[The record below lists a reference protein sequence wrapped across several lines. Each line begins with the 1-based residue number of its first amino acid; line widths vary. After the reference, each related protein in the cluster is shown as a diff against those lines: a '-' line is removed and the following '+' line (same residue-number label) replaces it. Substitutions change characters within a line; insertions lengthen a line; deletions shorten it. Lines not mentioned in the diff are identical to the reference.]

1 MRKYGLA
8 SANFR
13 SSRLVVRVRKGDS
26 NTLNSTRGSLLV
38 DLSLKSVTHLFI
50 RFRHMRG
57 CRDATTSTNVARDR
71 LNPDK
76 RGRGRRFSSRCCGGF
91 VRRRRDFG
99 SVGTKSSSSGEIPM
113 MMMSNKTSTRES
125 VDVNDDALLRPPA
138 KNNNNEAF
146 QQLAISS
153 SLPKRTTNDENDV
166 FDATAIVFSVV
177 GFNLC
182 FLLGLAVWV
191 KGLKTRYENAIWKIK
206 RLGSE
211 KRDLA
216 VAHNMEKADLADPM
230 RAGSTSGGEYGSGYG
245 RRGGAAAAVSTS
257 ASGGADDVMIQ
268 GLKAERDALKQALKT
283 TQTQMQQYVRENAAL
298 ENRLET
304 ALLEVEKLTPS

>member
-1 MRKYGLA
+1 MVLRRDTDA
-8 SANFR
+8 STTT
-13 SSRLVVRVRKGDS
+13 LVLPRRGD
-26 NTLNSTRGSLLV
+26 GGGGGG
-38 DLSLKSVTHLFI
+38 
-50 RFRHMRG
+50 G
-57 CRDATTSTNVARDR
+57 C
-71 LNPDK
+71 
-76 RGRGRRFSSRCCGGF
+76 
-91 VRRRRDFG
+91 VRRRRRG
-99 SVGTKSSSSGEIPM
+99 STTVKSSLMKGEIPM
-113 MMMSNKTSTRES
+113 IASKNKT
-125 VDVNDDALLRPPA
+125 VCADASLRPPA
-138 KNNNNEAF
+138 KNTNNNEAF
-146 QQLAISS
+146 QQLAILSTSSSSS
-153 SLPKRTTNDENDV
+153 SLPKKRAALSTYDENV

-206 RLGSE
+206 RLETE

-216 VAHNMEKADLADPM
+216 VAHNMEKADLADQTTT
-230 RAGSTSGGEYGSGYG
+230 RAGSPPSGGEYFGSGYG

-283 TQTQMQQYVRENAAL
+283 TQTQMQHYVRENAAL
-298 ENRLET
+298 EHRLET

>member
-1 MRKYGLA
+1 MIESKNKTVCA
-8 SANFR
+8 
-13 SSRLVVRVRKGDS
+13 RKG
-26 NTLNSTRGSLLV
+26 G
-38 DLSLKSVTHLFI
+38 
-50 RFRHMRG
+50 
-57 CRDATTSTNVARDR
+57 
-71 LNPDK
+71 
-76 RGRGRRFSSRCCGGF
+76 
-91 VRRRRDFG
+91 
-99 SVGTKSSSSGEIPM
+99 
-113 MMMSNKTSTRES
+113 ES
-125 VDVNDDALLRPPA
+125 VDVLYDDDASLRPPA
-138 KNNNNEAF
+138 KNTNNNNEAF
-146 QQLAISS
+146 QQLAILTSSSS
-153 SLPKRTTNDENDV
+153 SLPKKRAALSTCDENGDGV

-206 RLGSE
+206 RLETE

-216 VAHNMEKADLADPM
+216 VAHNMEKADLADQTT
-230 RAGSTSGGEYGSGYG
+230 RAKGSPPSGGGEYFGSGYG

-283 TQTQMQQYVRENAAL
+283 TQTQMQRYVRENAAL
-298 ENRLET
+298 EHRLET

>member
-1 MRKYGLA
+1 
-8 SANFR
+8 
-13 SSRLVVRVRKGDS
+13 
-26 NTLNSTRGSLLV
+26 
-38 DLSLKSVTHLFI
+38 
-50 RFRHMRG
+50 
-57 CRDATTSTNVARDR
+57 
-71 LNPDK
+71 
-76 RGRGRRFSSRCCGGF
+76 
-91 VRRRRDFG
+91 
-99 SVGTKSSSSGEIPM
+99 M
-113 MMMSNKTSTRES
+113 MMMMVTRGES
-125 VDVNDDALLRPPA
+125 VDVDDDASLRPPA
-138 KNNNNEAF
+138 KNTNNNNNNNNNNEAF
-146 QQLAISS
+146 QQLAIMSSS
-153 SLPKRTTNDENDV
+153 SLPKKRTSINDENDGV

-206 RLGSE
+206 RLESE

>member
-1 MRKYGLA
+1 
-8 SANFR
+8 
-13 SSRLVVRVRKGDS
+13 
-26 NTLNSTRGSLLV
+26 
-38 DLSLKSVTHLFI
+38 
-50 RFRHMRG
+50 
-57 CRDATTSTNVARDR
+57 
-71 LNPDK
+71 
-76 RGRGRRFSSRCCGGF
+76 
-91 VRRRRDFG
+91 
-99 SVGTKSSSSGEIPM
+99 M
-113 MMMSNKTSTRES
+113 MMMVTKRGES
-125 VDVNDDALLRPPA
+125 VDVDDDASLRPPA
-138 KNNNNEAF
+138 KNTNNNNNNNNEAF
-146 QQLAISS
+146 QQLAIMSSS
-153 SLPKRTTNDENDV
+153 SLPKKRTSINDENDGV

-206 RLGSE
+206 RLESE

>member
-1 MRKYGLA
+1 
-8 SANFR
+8 
-13 SSRLVVRVRKGDS
+13 
-26 NTLNSTRGSLLV
+26 
-38 DLSLKSVTHLFI
+38 
-50 RFRHMRG
+50 MRG
-57 CRDATTSTNVARDR
+57 QRVVLRRDTDASTTTLVLPR
-71 LNPDK
+71 
-76 RGRGRRFSSRCCGGF
+76 RGGGGGGGGGMC
-91 VRRRRDFG
+91 VRRRRRG
-99 SVGTKSSSSGEIPM
+99 STAVKSSSMKGEIIPM
-113 MMMSNKTSTRES
+113 IASKNKT
-125 VDVNDDALLRPPA
+125 VCADASLRPPA
-138 KNNNNEAF
+138 KNTNNNNNEAF
-146 QQLAISS
+146 QQLAILSTSSSSS
-153 SLPKRTTNDENDV
+153 SLPKKRAALSTYDENV

-206 RLGSE
+206 RLETE

-216 VAHNMEKADLADPM
+216 VAHNMEKADLADQTT
-230 RAGSTSGGEYGSGYG
+230 RAKGSPPSGGGEYFGSGYG

-283 TQTQMQQYVRENAAL
+283 TQTQMQHYVRENAAL
-298 ENRLET
+298 EHRLET

>member
-1 MRKYGLA
+1 MIESK
-8 SANFR
+8 
-13 SSRLVVRVRKGDS
+13 
-26 NTLNSTRGSLLV
+26 
-38 DLSLKSVTHLFI
+38 
-50 RFRHMRG
+50 
-57 CRDATTSTNVARDR
+57 
-71 LNPDK
+71 
-76 RGRGRRFSSRCCGGF
+76 
-91 VRRRRDFG
+91 
-99 SVGTKSSSSGEIPM
+99 
-113 MMMSNKTSTRES
+113 NKT
-125 VDVNDDALLRPPA
+125 VCADASLRPPA
-138 KNNNNEAF
+138 KNTNNNNNNEAF
-146 QQLAISS
+146 QQLAILTTSSSSS
-153 SLPKRTTNDENDV
+153 SLPKKRAALSTCDENGDGV

-206 RLGSE
+206 RLETE

-216 VAHNMEKADLADPM
+216 VAHNMEKADLADQTT
-230 RAGSTSGGEYGSGYG
+230 RAGSPPSGGEYFGSGYG

-283 TQTQMQQYVRENAAL
+283 TQTQMQHYVRENAAL
-298 ENRLET
+298 EHRLET

>member
-1 MRKYGLA
+1 
-8 SANFR
+8 
-13 SSRLVVRVRKGDS
+13 
-26 NTLNSTRGSLLV
+26 
-38 DLSLKSVTHLFI
+38 
-50 RFRHMRG
+50 
-57 CRDATTSTNVARDR
+57 
-71 LNPDK
+71 
-76 RGRGRRFSSRCCGGF
+76 
-91 VRRRRDFG
+91 
-99 SVGTKSSSSGEIPM
+99 M
-113 MMMSNKTSTRES
+113 MMMMVTRGES
-125 VDVNDDALLRPPA
+125 VDVDDDASLRPPA
-138 KNNNNEAF
+138 KNTNNNNNNNNNEAF
-146 QQLAISS
+146 QQLAIMSSS
-153 SLPKRTTNDENDV
+153 SLPKKRTSINDENDGV

-206 RLGSE
+206 RLESE

-230 RAGSTSGGEYGSGYG
+230 RAGSPSGGEYGSGYG

>member
-1 MRKYGLA
+1 
-8 SANFR
+8 
-13 SSRLVVRVRKGDS
+13 
-26 NTLNSTRGSLLV
+26 
-38 DLSLKSVTHLFI
+38 
-50 RFRHMRG
+50 
-57 CRDATTSTNVARDR
+57 
-71 LNPDK
+71 
-76 RGRGRRFSSRCCGGF
+76 
-91 VRRRRDFG
+91 
-99 SVGTKSSSSGEIPM
+99 M
-113 MMMSNKTSTRES
+113 MMMVTRGES
-125 VDVNDDALLRPPA
+125 VDVNDDASLRPPA
-138 KNNNNEAF
+138 KNTNNNNNNNNEAF
-146 QQLAISS
+146 QQLAIMSSS
-153 SLPKRTTNDENDV
+153 SLPKKRTSINDENDGV

-206 RLGSE
+206 RLESE

>member
-1 MRKYGLA
+1 MK
-8 SANFR
+8 
-13 SSRLVVRVRKGDS
+13 
-26 NTLNSTRGSLLV
+26 
-38 DLSLKSVTHLFI
+38 
-50 RFRHMRG
+50 
-57 CRDATTSTNVARDR
+57 
-71 LNPDK
+71 
-76 RGRGRRFSSRCCGGF
+76 
-91 VRRRRDFG
+91 
-99 SVGTKSSSSGEIPM
+99 GEIPM
-113 MMMSNKTSTRES
+113 IASKNKTVCARKGGES
-125 VDVNDDALLRPPA
+125 VDVLYDDDDDDFASLRPPA
-138 KNNNNEAF
+138 KNTNNNNNEAF
-146 QQLAISS
+146 QQLAILTTSSSSSS
-153 SLPKRTTNDENDV
+153 SLPKKRATLSTYDENV
-166 FDATAIVFSVV
+166 FDATAIVFSAV

-206 RLGSE
+206 RLELE

-216 VAHNMEKADLADPM
+216 VAHNMEKADLADPL

-283 TQTQMQQYVRENAAL
+283 TQTQMQHYVRENAAL
-298 ENRLET
+298 EHRLET

>member
-1 MRKYGLA
+1 MIESKNKTVCA
-8 SANFR
+8 
-13 SSRLVVRVRKGDS
+13 RKG
-26 NTLNSTRGSLLV
+26 G
-38 DLSLKSVTHLFI
+38 
-50 RFRHMRG
+50 
-57 CRDATTSTNVARDR
+57 
-71 LNPDK
+71 
-76 RGRGRRFSSRCCGGF
+76 
-91 VRRRRDFG
+91 
-99 SVGTKSSSSGEIPM
+99 
-113 MMMSNKTSTRES
+113 ES
-125 VDVNDDALLRPPA
+125 VDVYDDDDFASLRPPA
-138 KNNNNEAF
+138 KNTNNNEAF
-146 QQLAISS
+146 QQLAILTSSSS
-153 SLPKRTTNDENDV
+153 SLPKKRAALSTCDENGDGV

-206 RLGSE
+206 RLETE

-216 VAHNMEKADLADPM
+216 VAHNMEKADLADQTT
-230 RAGSTSGGEYGSGYG
+230 RAKGSPPSGGGEYFGSGYG

-283 TQTQMQQYVRENAAL
+283 TQTQMQHYVRENAAL
-298 ENRLET
+298 EHRLET

>member
-1 MRKYGLA
+1 
-8 SANFR
+8 
-13 SSRLVVRVRKGDS
+13 
-26 NTLNSTRGSLLV
+26 
-38 DLSLKSVTHLFI
+38 
-50 RFRHMRG
+50 
-57 CRDATTSTNVARDR
+57 
-71 LNPDK
+71 
-76 RGRGRRFSSRCCGGF
+76 
-91 VRRRRDFG
+91 
-99 SVGTKSSSSGEIPM
+99 M
-113 MMMSNKTSTRES
+113 MMMVTRGES
-125 VDVNDDALLRPPA
+125 VDVADDASLRPPA
-138 KNNNNEAF
+138 KNTTNNNNNNEAF
-146 QQLAISS
+146 QQLAIMSSS
-153 SLPKRTTNDENDV
+153 SLPKKRTSINDENDGV

-206 RLGSE
+206 RLESE

-283 TQTQMQQYVRENAAL
+283 TQTQMQHYVRENAAL
-298 ENRLET
+298 EHRLET

>member
-1 MRKYGLA
+1 
-8 SANFR
+8 
-13 SSRLVVRVRKGDS
+13 
-26 NTLNSTRGSLLV
+26 
-38 DLSLKSVTHLFI
+38 
-50 RFRHMRG
+50 
-57 CRDATTSTNVARDR
+57 
-71 LNPDK
+71 
-76 RGRGRRFSSRCCGGF
+76 
-91 VRRRRDFG
+91 
-99 SVGTKSSSSGEIPM
+99 M
-113 MMMSNKTSTRES
+113 MMMVTRGES
-125 VDVNDDALLRPPA
+125 VDVDDDASLRPPA
-138 KNNNNEAF
+138 KNTNNNNNNEAF
-146 QQLAISS
+146 QQLAIMSSS
-153 SLPKRTTNDENDV
+153 SLPKKRTSINDENDGV

-216 VAHNMEKADLADPM
+216 VAHNMEKADLADQTT
-230 RAGSTSGGEYGSGYG
+230 RAKGSPPSGGGEYFGSGYG

>member
-1 MRKYGLA
+1 
-8 SANFR
+8 
-13 SSRLVVRVRKGDS
+13 
-26 NTLNSTRGSLLV
+26 
-38 DLSLKSVTHLFI
+38 
-50 RFRHMRG
+50 
-57 CRDATTSTNVARDR
+57 
-71 LNPDK
+71 
-76 RGRGRRFSSRCCGGF
+76 
-91 VRRRRDFG
+91 
-99 SVGTKSSSSGEIPM
+99 M
-113 MMMSNKTSTRES
+113 MMMMVTKRGES
-125 VDVNDDALLRPPA
+125 VDVDDDASLRPPA
-138 KNNNNEAF
+138 KNTNNNNNNNNEAF
-146 QQLAISS
+146 QQLAIMSSS
-153 SLPKRTTNDENDV
+153 SLPKKRTSINDENDGV

-206 RLGSE
+206 RLESE

>member
-1 MRKYGLA
+1 
-8 SANFR
+8 
-13 SSRLVVRVRKGDS
+13 
-26 NTLNSTRGSLLV
+26 
-38 DLSLKSVTHLFI
+38 
-50 RFRHMRG
+50 
-57 CRDATTSTNVARDR
+57 
-71 LNPDK
+71 
-76 RGRGRRFSSRCCGGF
+76 
-91 VRRRRDFG
+91 
-99 SVGTKSSSSGEIPM
+99 M
-113 MMMSNKTSTRES
+113 MMMTVTRGES
-125 VDVNDDALLRPPA
+125 VDVDDDASLRPPA
-138 KNNNNEAF
+138 KNTNNNNNNNNNNNEAF
-146 QQLAISS
+146 QQLAIMSSS
-153 SLPKRTTNDENDV
+153 SLPKKRTSINDENDGV

-206 RLGSE
+206 RLESE

-283 TQTQMQQYVRENAAL
+283 TQTEMQQYVRENAAL

>member
-1 MRKYGLA
+1 MVLRRDTDA
-8 SANFR
+8 STTT
-13 SSRLVVRVRKGDS
+13 LVLPR
-26 NTLNSTRGSLLV
+26 RG
-38 DLSLKSVTHLFI
+38 
-50 RFRHMRG
+50 G
-57 CRDATTSTNVARDR
+57 
-71 LNPDK
+71 
-76 RGRGRRFSSRCCGGF
+76 GGGGGF
-91 VRRRRDFG
+91 GCVRRRRRG
-99 SVGTKSSSSGEIPM
+99 STTVKSSLMKGEIPM
-113 MMMSNKTSTRES
+113 IASKNKTVCARKGGES
-125 VDVNDDALLRPPA
+125 VDVLYDDDDDDFASLRPPA
-138 KNNNNEAF
+138 KNTNNNNNEAF
-146 QQLAISS
+146 QQLAILTTSSSSS
-153 SLPKRTTNDENDV
+153 SLPKKRAALSTCDENV

-206 RLGSE
+206 RLETE

-216 VAHNMEKADLADPM
+216 VAHNMEKADLADQTT
-230 RAGSTSGGEYGSGYG
+230 RAKGSPPSGGGEYFGSGYG

-283 TQTQMQQYVRENAAL
+283 TQTQMQHYVRENAAL
-298 ENRLET
+298 EHRLET

>member
-1 MRKYGLA
+1 
-8 SANFR
+8 
-13 SSRLVVRVRKGDS
+13 
-26 NTLNSTRGSLLV
+26 
-38 DLSLKSVTHLFI
+38 
-50 RFRHMRG
+50 
-57 CRDATTSTNVARDR
+57 
-71 LNPDK
+71 
-76 RGRGRRFSSRCCGGF
+76 
-91 VRRRRDFG
+91 
-99 SVGTKSSSSGEIPM
+99 M
-113 MMMSNKTSTRES
+113 MMMVTRGES
-125 VDVNDDALLRPPA
+125 VDVDDDASLRPPA
-138 KNNNNEAF
+138 KNTNNNNNNEAY
-146 QQLAISS
+146 QQLAIMSSS
-153 SLPKRTTNDENDV
+153 SLPKKRTSINDENV

-206 RLGSE
+206 RLESE

-216 VAHNMEKADLADPM
+216 VAHNMEKADLADPL
-230 RAGSTSGGEYGSGYG
+230 RAGSTTSGGEYGSGYG

>member
-1 MRKYGLA
+1 MIESKNKTVCA
-8 SANFR
+8 
-13 SSRLVVRVRKGDS
+13 RKG
-26 NTLNSTRGSLLV
+26 G
-38 DLSLKSVTHLFI
+38 
-50 RFRHMRG
+50 
-57 CRDATTSTNVARDR
+57 
-71 LNPDK
+71 
-76 RGRGRRFSSRCCGGF
+76 
-91 VRRRRDFG
+91 
-99 SVGTKSSSSGEIPM
+99 
-113 MMMSNKTSTRES
+113 ES
-125 VDVNDDALLRPPA
+125 VDVLYDDDASLRPPA
-138 KNNNNEAF
+138 KNTNNNNEAF
-146 QQLAISS
+146 QQLAILTSSSS
-153 SLPKRTTNDENDV
+153 SLPKKRAALSTCDENGDGV

-206 RLGSE
+206 RLETE

-216 VAHNMEKADLADPM
+216 VAHNMEKADLADQTT
-230 RAGSTSGGEYGSGYG
+230 RAGSPPSGGEYFGSGYG

-283 TQTQMQQYVRENAAL
+283 TQTQMQHYVRENAAL
-298 ENRLET
+298 EHRLET

>member
-1 MRKYGLA
+1 
-8 SANFR
+8 
-13 SSRLVVRVRKGDS
+13 
-26 NTLNSTRGSLLV
+26 
-38 DLSLKSVTHLFI
+38 
-50 RFRHMRG
+50 
-57 CRDATTSTNVARDR
+57 
-71 LNPDK
+71 
-76 RGRGRRFSSRCCGGF
+76 
-91 VRRRRDFG
+91 
-99 SVGTKSSSSGEIPM
+99 M
-113 MMMSNKTSTRES
+113 MMMVTRGES
-125 VDVNDDALLRPPA
+125 VDVDDDASLRPPA
-138 KNNNNEAF
+138 KNTNNNNNNEAF
-146 QQLAISS
+146 QQLAIMSSS
-153 SLPKRTTNDENDV
+153 SLPKKRTSINDENDGV

-206 RLGSE
+206 RLETE

-230 RAGSTSGGEYGSGYG
+230 IAGSTSGGEYGSGYG

-283 TQTQMQQYVRENAAL
+283 TQTQMQHYVRENAAL

>member
-1 MRKYGLA
+1 
-8 SANFR
+8 
-13 SSRLVVRVRKGDS
+13 
-26 NTLNSTRGSLLV
+26 
-38 DLSLKSVTHLFI
+38 
-50 RFRHMRG
+50 
-57 CRDATTSTNVARDR
+57 
-71 LNPDK
+71 
-76 RGRGRRFSSRCCGGF
+76 
-91 VRRRRDFG
+91 
-99 SVGTKSSSSGEIPM
+99 M
-113 MMMSNKTSTRES
+113 MMMMVTRGES
-125 VDVNDDALLRPPA
+125 VDVDDDASLRPPA
-138 KNNNNEAF
+138 KNTTTNNNNNEAF
-146 QQLAISS
+146 QQLAIMSSS
-153 SLPKRTTNDENDV
+153 SLPKKRTSINDENDGV

-216 VAHNMEKADLADPM
+216 VAHNMEKADLADQTT
-230 RAGSTSGGEYGSGYG
+230 RAGSPPSGGEYFGSGYG

-283 TQTQMQQYVRENAAL
+283 TQTQMQHYVRENAAL

>member
-1 MRKYGLA
+1 
-8 SANFR
+8 
-13 SSRLVVRVRKGDS
+13 
-26 NTLNSTRGSLLV
+26 
-38 DLSLKSVTHLFI
+38 
-50 RFRHMRG
+50 
-57 CRDATTSTNVARDR
+57 
-71 LNPDK
+71 
-76 RGRGRRFSSRCCGGF
+76 
-91 VRRRRDFG
+91 
-99 SVGTKSSSSGEIPM
+99 M
-113 MMMSNKTSTRES
+113 MMMVTRGES
-125 VDVNDDALLRPPA
+125 VDVDDDASLRPPA
-138 KNNNNEAF
+138 KNTNNNNNNNNEAF
-146 QQLAISS
+146 QQLAIMSSS
-153 SLPKRTTNDENDV
+153 SLPKKRTSINDENDGV

-206 RLGSE
+206 RLESE

-283 TQTQMQQYVRENAAL
+283 TQTQMQQYVRENTAL

>member
-1 MRKYGLA
+1 MK
-8 SANFR
+8 
-13 SSRLVVRVRKGDS
+13 
-26 NTLNSTRGSLLV
+26 
-38 DLSLKSVTHLFI
+38 
-50 RFRHMRG
+50 
-57 CRDATTSTNVARDR
+57 
-71 LNPDK
+71 
-76 RGRGRRFSSRCCGGF
+76 
-91 VRRRRDFG
+91 
-99 SVGTKSSSSGEIPM
+99 GEIIIPTIA
-113 MMMSNKTSTRES
+113 SKTKTVRA
-125 VDVNDDALLRPPA
+125 DASLRPPA
-138 KNNNNEAF
+138 KNTNTNNNEAF
-146 QQLAISS
+146 QQLAILTTSSSSSS
-153 SLPKRTTNDENDV
+153 SLPKKRAALSTCDENV

-206 RLGSE
+206 RLETE

-216 VAHNMEKADLADPM
+216 VAHNMEKADLADQTT
-230 RAGSTSGGEYGSGYG
+230 RAKGSPPSGGGEYFGSGYG

-283 TQTQMQQYVRENAAL
+283 TQTQMQHYVRENAAL
-298 ENRLET
+298 EHRLET

>member
-1 MRKYGLA
+1 
-8 SANFR
+8 
-13 SSRLVVRVRKGDS
+13 
-26 NTLNSTRGSLLV
+26 
-38 DLSLKSVTHLFI
+38 
-50 RFRHMRG
+50 
-57 CRDATTSTNVARDR
+57 
-71 LNPDK
+71 
-76 RGRGRRFSSRCCGGF
+76 
-91 VRRRRDFG
+91 
-99 SVGTKSSSSGEIPM
+99 M
-113 MMMSNKTSTRES
+113 MMMVTRGES
-125 VDVNDDALLRPPA
+125 VDVDDDASLRPPA
-138 KNNNNEAF
+138 KNTNNNNNNNNEAF
-146 QQLAISS
+146 QQLAIMSSS
-153 SLPKRTTNDENDV
+153 SLPKKRTSINDENDGV

-206 RLGSE
+206 RLESE

-230 RAGSTSGGEYGSGYG
+230 RAGSTSGGEYGSGYR

>member
-1 MRKYGLA
+1 
-8 SANFR
+8 
-13 SSRLVVRVRKGDS
+13 
-26 NTLNSTRGSLLV
+26 
-38 DLSLKSVTHLFI
+38 
-50 RFRHMRG
+50 
-57 CRDATTSTNVARDR
+57 
-71 LNPDK
+71 
-76 RGRGRRFSSRCCGGF
+76 
-91 VRRRRDFG
+91 
-99 SVGTKSSSSGEIPM
+99 M
-113 MMMSNKTSTRES
+113 MMMMVTRGES
-125 VDVNDDALLRPPA
+125 VDVDDDASLRPPA
-138 KNNNNEAF
+138 KNTNNNNNNEAF
-146 QQLAISS
+146 QQLAIMSSS
-153 SLPKRTTNDENDV
+153 SLPKKRTSINDENDGV

-216 VAHNMEKADLADPM
+216 VAHNMEKADLADQTT
-230 RAGSTSGGEYGSGYG
+230 RAGSPPSGGGEYFGSGYG

-283 TQTQMQQYVRENAAL
+283 TQTQMQHYVRENAAL
-298 ENRLET
+298 EHRLET

>member
-1 MRKYGLA
+1 
-8 SANFR
+8 
-13 SSRLVVRVRKGDS
+13 
-26 NTLNSTRGSLLV
+26 
-38 DLSLKSVTHLFI
+38 
-50 RFRHMRG
+50 
-57 CRDATTSTNVARDR
+57 
-71 LNPDK
+71 
-76 RGRGRRFSSRCCGGF
+76 
-91 VRRRRDFG
+91 
-99 SVGTKSSSSGEIPM
+99 M
-113 MMMSNKTSTRES
+113 MMMVTRGES
-125 VDVNDDALLRPPA
+125 VDVDDDASLRPPA
-138 KNNNNEAF
+138 KNTNNNNNNEAY
-146 QQLAISS
+146 QQLAIMSSS
-153 SLPKRTTNDENDV
+153 SLPKKRTSINDENDGV

-206 RLGSE
+206 RLESE

-216 VAHNMEKADLADPM
+216 VAHNMEKADLADPL
-230 RAGSTSGGEYGSGYG
+230 RAGSTTSGGEYGSGYG

>member
-1 MRKYGLA
+1 MIESKNKTVCA
-8 SANFR
+8 
-13 SSRLVVRVRKGDS
+13 RKG
-26 NTLNSTRGSLLV
+26 G
-38 DLSLKSVTHLFI
+38 
-50 RFRHMRG
+50 
-57 CRDATTSTNVARDR
+57 
-71 LNPDK
+71 
-76 RGRGRRFSSRCCGGF
+76 
-91 VRRRRDFG
+91 
-99 SVGTKSSSSGEIPM
+99 
-113 MMMSNKTSTRES
+113 ES
-125 VDVNDDALLRPPA
+125 VDVLYDDDASLRPPA
-138 KNNNNEAF
+138 KNTNNNNEAF
-146 QQLAISS
+146 QQLAILTSSSS
-153 SLPKRTTNDENDV
+153 SLPKKRAALSTCDENGDGV

-206 RLGSE
+206 RLETE

-216 VAHNMEKADLADPM
+216 VAHNMEKADLADQTT
-230 RAGSTSGGEYGSGYG
+230 RAGSPPSGGEYFGSGYG

-283 TQTQMQQYVRENAAL
+283 TQTQMQHYVRENVAL
-298 ENRLET
+298 EHRLET

>member
-1 MRKYGLA
+1 
-8 SANFR
+8 
-13 SSRLVVRVRKGDS
+13 
-26 NTLNSTRGSLLV
+26 
-38 DLSLKSVTHLFI
+38 
-50 RFRHMRG
+50 
-57 CRDATTSTNVARDR
+57 
-71 LNPDK
+71 
-76 RGRGRRFSSRCCGGF
+76 
-91 VRRRRDFG
+91 
-99 SVGTKSSSSGEIPM
+99 M
-113 MMMSNKTSTRES
+113 MMMMVTRGES
-125 VDVNDDALLRPPA
+125 VDVDDDESLRPPA
-138 KNNNNEAF
+138 KNTNNNNNNNNNNEAF
-146 QQLAISS
+146 QQLAIMSSS
-153 SLPKRTTNDENDV
+153 SLPKKRTSINDENDGV